1 MYDKTIKLSNGIDV
15 PVLALGTWLID
26 DDFVSDAVR
35 QAVKIGYRHIDTA
48 QAYGNERGVGEGI
61 RTCGVERSKMFVASK
76 VAAELFCKVCWKKE
90 LKFLDKMFIILKT

>member
-48 QAYGNERGVGEGI
+48 QAYGNERGGNKNL
-61 RTCGVERSKMFVASK
+61 RCRAKPD
-76 VAAELFCKVCWKKE
+76 VCSFKGSS
-90 LKFLDKMFIILKT
+90 